1 MSDLANTPAVPGASG
16 PDRAAVMV
24 MLLGEDDAA
33 RLLAQLTPH
42 ELQVLGTRMCDLGEI
57 SPGAMADAIASFARS
72 ASRRGIPAHDRIDN
86 VRRIMGAAVGD
97 VKADNLMRRVAP
109 DDVPSGTPALD
120 LARWLEADVLLPLV
134 RDEHPQAIAVLL
146 VQLDPVI
153 AAQVLAGLPEDMQT
167 PVVHRIAKL
176 GPVSPHAVSIL
187 EESLAARITAS
198 HGSKPLQ
205 MSGVRGAA
213 EILNTA
219 GKAMERRVMP
229 VIGKLDKQ
237 LARDLENEM
246 FKFEHLLVL
255 DVQMTG
261 ALLREVDSD
270 TLIDALKGLEAPQRD
285 HFFKAMSSRA
295 ADGVR
300 DEIEARGRLK
310 RADVEVAQRRII
322 EVAKRL
328 AAEGSIVLGAGEDD
342 YV

>member
-1 MSDLANTPAVPGASG
+1 
-16 PDRAAVMV
+16 
-24 MLLGEDDAA
+24 
-33 RLLAQLTPH
+33 
-42 ELQVLGTRMCDLGEI
+42 MCDIGEVGPNAI
-57 SPGAMADAIASFARS
+57 ADAIASFARS
-72 ASRRGIPAHDRIDN
+72 AANSGIAAHNRIDN
-86 VRRIMGAAVGD
+86 VRRIMAGAVGD

-109 DDVPSGTPALD
+109 DVPPSSTPALD

-134 RDEHPQAIAVLL
+134 HDEHPQALAVLL

-153 AAQVLAGLPEDMQT
+153 AAQVLAGLPDAMQT
-167 PVVHRIAKL
+167 PVVHRIARL
-176 GPVSPHAVSIL
+176 GPVSPHALAIL
-187 EESLAARITAS
+187 EESLASRITAT
-198 HGSKPLQ
+198 HGSKPLT
-205 MSGVRGAA
+205 MGGVRGAA
-213 EILNTA
+213 EILNSA

-229 VIGKLDKQ
+229 AIGKLDRQ
-237 LARDLENEM
+237 LMRDLESEM

-261 ALLREVDSD
+261 ALLREVDSE
-270 TLIDALKGLEAPQRD
+270 TLIDALKGLEEPQRD

-310 RADVEVAQRRII
+310 RADVDNAQRQII

-328 AAEGSIVLGAGEDD
+328 AAEGVIVLGGADDD